1 MKNEAI
7 KTKLLFLLLF
17 IVGLAACS
25 FSQNYTHDPKVIST
39 VPTETKSFEIKIKNG
54 SDIPEIFIIYKYVP
68 GDHFW
73 QKIGSV
79 SVFSMTEAKFY
90 VEKGP
95 NYGFNV
101 EGKRPIKIGADEKK
115 WRVKYHRGYDEE

>member
-1 MKNEAI
+1 MK
-7 KTKLLFLLLF
+7 KLSNIFKSFVLLCTLM
-17 IVGLAACS
+17 VS
-25 FSQNYTHDPKVIST
+25 FSAQSQNYTHDQKVIST
-39 VPTETKSFEIKIKNG
+39 MPTETKSFEIKIKNEG
-54 SDIPEIFIIYKYVP
+54 EIPEVFIIYKYIP

-101 EGKRPIKIGADEKK
+101 EGRRPIKIGADEKK
-115 WRVKYHRGYDEE
+115 WRVKYHKGYDEE